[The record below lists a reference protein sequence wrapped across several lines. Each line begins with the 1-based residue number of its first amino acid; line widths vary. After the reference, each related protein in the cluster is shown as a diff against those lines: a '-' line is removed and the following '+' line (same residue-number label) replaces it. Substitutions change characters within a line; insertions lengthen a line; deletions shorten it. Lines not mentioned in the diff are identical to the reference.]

1 MFNVGHD
8 VGGFAG
14 PVPEPELLVRWVQT
28 GVLHPRFLFNS
39 WKVFPDS
46 FEPLSAS
53 CFLFPLPF
61 FFRVVLMA
69 ALCKD
74 QWSWTGNHWC

>member
-28 GVLHPRFLFNS
+28 GILHPRFLFNS
-39 WKVFPDS
+39 WKVSPD
-46 FEPLSAS
+46 LQ
-53 CFLFPLPF
+53 PF
-61 FFRVVLMA
+61 FTLFSLIFPRLFCFWGRFS
-69 ALCKD
+69 LT
-74 QWSWTGNHWC
+74 W